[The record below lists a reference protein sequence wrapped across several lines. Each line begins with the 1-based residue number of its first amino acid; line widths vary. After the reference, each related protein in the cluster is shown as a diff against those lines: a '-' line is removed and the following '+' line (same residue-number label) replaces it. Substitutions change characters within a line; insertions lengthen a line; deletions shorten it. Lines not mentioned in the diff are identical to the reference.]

1 MIAIILSLLAAL
13 SWGLAPLFDKKSLQI
28 EKNIMNQ
35 IVIRSI
41 FIGLIGL
48 IGFIVISSLTDK
60 IAYNDDTKK
69 SSIYIFISVLFIV
82 LGSYFY
88 LTAIKYS
95 NNVTLVILLTH
106 ILPIIIVA
114 LLSVYLFREKLNKEM
129 VVGLLITFIGISI
142 FTYYSQ

>member
-1 MIAIILSLLAAL
+1 MISIILSLLAAL
-13 SWGLAPLFDKKSLQI
+13 SWGLAPLFDKKSLQL

-35 IVIRSI
+35 IIIRSI

-48 IGFIVISSLTDK
+48 IGFILISSLTNK
-60 IAYNDDTKK
+60 ITYNDDTKK
-69 SSIYIFISVLFIV
+69 SCIYIFISVLFIV

-95 NNVTLVILLTH
+95 NNMTLVILLTH

-114 LLSVYLFREKLNKEM
+114 LLSIFFFNDKINKEM
-129 VVGLLITFIGISI
+129 VIGLLITFIGISI

>member
-1 MIAIILSLLAAL
+1 
-13 SWGLAPLFDKKSLQI
+13 
-28 EKNIMNQ
+28 MNQ

-48 IGFIVISSLTDK
+48 IGFISISSLTNK

-95 NNVTLVILLTH
+95 NNMTLVILFTH

-114 LLSVYLFREKLNKEM
+114 LLSVYLF
-129 VVGLLITFIGISI
+129 V
-142 FTYYSQ
+142 

>member
-48 IGFIVISSLTDK
+48 IGFIGISSLTNK
-60 IAYNDDTKK
+60 ITYNDNTKK

-95 NNVTLVILLTH
+95 NNMTLVILLTH

-114 LLSVYLFREKLNKEM
+114 LLSIFFFNDKINKEM